1 MDSNIIAQAK
11 AFFESASTAAE
22 ALVFARFGEFDLF
35 KEKHCSAY
43 DAALFPL
50 LAEYF
55 GDMTIEEVLHL
66 VG

>member
-11 AFFESASTAAE
+11 AFFESASTVAE

-43 DAALFPL
+43 DAALFPCL
-50 LAEYF
+50 PS
-55 GDMTIEEVLHL
+55 TSVT
-66 VG
+66 